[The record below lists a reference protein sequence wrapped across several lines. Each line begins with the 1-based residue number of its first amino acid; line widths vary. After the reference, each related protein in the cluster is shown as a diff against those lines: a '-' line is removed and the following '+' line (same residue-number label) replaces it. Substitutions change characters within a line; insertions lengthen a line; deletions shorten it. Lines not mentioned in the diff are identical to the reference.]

1 MIVVDASVLAVALAD
16 DGVAGNRARTMLR
29 GEELAAPGLID
40 LEALSVVRKQYSIG
54 VGSSATLLD

>member
-1 MIVVDASVLAVALAD
+1 
-16 DGVAGNRARTMLR
+16 MLR